1 MTHRCLSLAACLMS
15 FVVFGAT
22 GAKAEKFD
30 VKTLQCGQLLEIIEK
45 GSKDDKYGAGAI
57 LYWVAGYSG
66 PTEQSTVIDFDG
78 LGKDFT
84 KITDQCREQPKVG
97 VLTTAE
103 KFMGDGKG
111 TPTGKDAIDIATM
124 TCEAVLKSD
133 KKDEEGLG
141 LILMWMAGY
150 HAYNHDDTVFDSEQ
164 FGKDAEEIGKYCAEN
179 PETSFFKASE
189 EIMGAEDDGK
199 TNE

>member
-1 MTHRCLSLAACLMS
+1 MIARRPLALMLGFLTLSGL
-15 FVVFGAT
+15 GAT

-30 VKTLQCGQLLEIIEK
+30 VKTLQCGQLLEMVDK

-66 PTEQSTVIDFDG
+66 PNEQSTVIDFDA
-78 LGKDFT
+78 LGTDFG
-84 KITDQCREQPKVG
+84 KITNQCREQPKVG

-103 KFMGDGKG
+103 KFMGDNG
-111 TPTGKDAIDIATM
+111 TPTGKEAIDIATM
-124 TCEAVLKSD
+124 TCSAVLNSD
-133 KKDEEGLG
+133 KKDEDGLG

-150 HAYNHDDTVFDSEQ
+150 HAYNNDSTVFDSEQ
-164 FGKDAEEIGKYCAEN
+164 FGKDAEAIGKYCAEN

-189 EIMGAEDDGK
+189 EIMAE
-199 TNE
+199 E